1 MTPPSGFALALYP
14 FRDRLFGRKDGW
26 LVMSWVLVALG
37 ILNTFG
43 PAPASVEGM
52 IYTRIPIPDQ
62 AVGYLEVVPQAFLFS
77 ALLFYWVRHPGKRW
91 LTPALV
97 TVFVL
102 VVLLLVAGLLAR

>member
-1 MTPPSGFALALYP
+1 
-14 FRDRLFGRKDGW
+14 
-26 LVMSWVLVALG
+26 VMSWVLIALG
-37 ILNTFG
+37 ILITFG